1 MSVTVDPTGTYLT
14 LETSDGAH
22 RFHAIWLRDNA
33 HDAATRA
40 SGNGQRLITLRD
52 IPPETRIAAAG
63 IASDGALE
71 VRFAPEDKTVTF
83 DPAWLRTHAYDQS
96 APATAPGWLSKD
108 IEIWDGGLMDAL
120 PCGDFAQLQQG
131 GDPLCDWLGKI
142 VRYGFAKVMN
152 CLLYTAP
159 SPRD

>member
-33 HDAATRA
+33 QDGATRA

-83 DPAWLRTHAYDQS
+83 DPAWLHAHAYDQS
-96 APATAPGWLSKD
+96 APATARGS
-108 IEIWDGGLMDAL
+108 
-120 PCGDFAQLQQG
+120 
-131 GDPLCDWLGKI
+131 
-142 VRYGFAKVMN
+142 RR
-152 CLLYTAP
+152 TAC
-159 SPRD
+159 SLTRG